1 VRRILIFDMADSAV
15 ATTHEVIRPPIPE
28 GEWEQ
33 PEMLAAE
40 KETLGLFLS
49 NHPLKPV
56 AGALRA
62 RVDCSIAD
70 LDHKKDGDWLSVGGM
85 IVESKTIRTKNGSS
99 MMFAR
104 IDDLTAQVEIIVFA
118 KALDAVKEHLHNDA
132 IVTVRGRI
140 DHKDGEVK
148 LVAQEVAPFEPTEEE
163 LAASAGSPFA
173 NDPIRLVINADTAE
187 HPSVAAFV
195 RDIHGVVDMHKGPL
209 PLEIVVRKGDDE
221 IALECGDAFNV
232 SRSSALVAELE
243 GIEGVQVDGGV
254 PAGRA

>member
-1 VRRILIFDMADSAV
+1 
-15 ATTHEVIRPPIPE
+15 
-28 GEWEQ
+28 
-33 PEMLAAE
+33 MLAAE

-49 NHPLKPV
+49 DHPLKAV

-62 RVDCSIAD
+62 RVDCTIAD

-85 IVESKTIRTKNGSS
+85 IVESKKIRTKNGSN

-118 KALDAVKEHLHNDA
+118 KALEGIQDNLHNDA

-148 LVAQEVAPFEPTEEE
+148 LVAQEVTPFEPTEEE
-163 LAASAGSPFA
+163 LAAHAGSPFGGE
-173 NDPIRLVINADTAE
+173 PIRVVIDANTAE
-187 HPSVAAFV
+187 HPSVASLV
-195 RDIHGVVDMHKGPL
+195 RELQGVVDMHKGPL

-221 IALECGDAFNV
+221 ISLECGDAHKV

-243 GIEGVQVDGGV
+243 EIEGVQVSGVV
-254 PAGRA
+254 PAAA